1 MVNKIKLERR
11 QAMDY
16 AKILGLIV
24 ALSGKVQQDLQ
35 DRKITVKELL
45 ELISAGV
52 EDLGVGGWVIL
63 DLTKKSDA
71 NK

>member
-1 MVNKIKLERR
+1 
-11 QAMDY
+11 MDY

-24 ALSGKVQQDLQ
+24 ALSGKIQQDLQ

-52 EDLGVGGWVIL
+52 EDLGVGDWVIL

>member
-1 MVNKIKLERR
+1 
-11 QAMDY
+11 MDY

-24 ALSGKVQQDLQ
+24 ALSGKIQQDLQ
-35 DRKITVKELL
+35 DRKITVRELL
-45 ELISAGV
+45 DLISAGV
-52 EDLGVGGWVIL
+52 EDLGVGDWVIL

>member
-1 MVNKIKLERR
+1 
-11 QAMDY
+11 MDY

-24 ALSGKVQQDLQ
+24 ALSGKIQQDLQ
-35 DRKITVKELL
+35 DKKITVKELL

-52 EDLGVGGWVIL
+52 EDLGVGDWVIL
-63 DLTKKSDA
+63 DLTKKSNA